1 MDGVSRSLVLRQ
13 AGIGVSP
20 GHVRGSAACARIAL
34 LDGGADLA
42 HPALAGERI
51 VTAAGAV
58 PGRAGAHATFCASL
72 LVGNDDDARE
82 GRVLALCA
90 GATIFNFAVIDDA
103 MLEGRASI
111 AATADA
117 LARALRQAVD
127 AGCRTIVFSSEL
139 LQADSAHWRS
149 LRDAVQWARAQ
160 GAIVV
165 VPAGNHGAG
174 WGQSPCAWPGIL
186 VVGSIGA
193 SGNISEFSAHARR
206 LPNVVY
212 APGELV
218 PGAGPGH
225 GYELR
230 SGTSF
235 AAVLAAGALELLRVM
250 RPADAWPDLVATLFK
265 PPWRFLDASVLFPP
279 TRLAQEITI

>member
-1 MDGVSRSLVLRQ
+1 MDGVSRSFILRQ
-13 AGIGVSP
+13 AGIAVSP
-20 GHVRGSAACARIAL
+20 GHFRGSAASARIAL
-34 LDGGADLA
+34 LDGAADLA
-42 HPALAGERI
+42 HPALGGERI
-51 VTAAGAV
+51 VTSAAPASSS
-58 PGRAGAHATFCASL
+58 AGAHATFCVSL
-72 LVGNDDDARE
+72 LVGNDDDARQ

-90 GATIFNFAVIDDA
+90 GATVFNFPVIDDA
-103 MLEGRASI
+103 MLQGRASI

-127 AGCRTIVFSSEL
+127 AGCRTIVFSTEL
-139 LQADSAHWRS
+139 LQADSPHWRC

-174 WGQSPCAWPGIL
+174 WGQVPCPWPGIL

-212 APGELV
+212 APGEQV
-218 PGAGPGH
+218 PGAGAGH

-235 AAVLAAGALELLRVM
+235 AAVLAAGALELLRV
-250 RPADAWPDLVATLFK
+250 RRLSDAWPDLVATLFR
-265 PPWRFLDASVLFPP
+265 PPWRFLDASVLSQPNC
-279 TRLAQEITI
+279 LAQEIPI